1 MFGDVGSAAGQQPP
15 GSRRTDIS
23 SCIIGHWLLAIGYWL
38 FAKRWLLAMRFA
50 RYWLG

>member
-15 GSRRTDIS
+15 DGYLFLH
-23 SCIIGHWLLAIGYWL
+23 HWSLAIGYWL